1 MWKVKKCHLEFC
13 NVGSVP
19 APQTTTWSFLLTM
32 QIWSK
37 KFSLFDPIF
46 WILFML
52 IMTKQDEQFLEIHSW
67 GIHILL
73 LFLILL
79 VKISRHFKSFTF
91 EAKSQTVDELESH
104 DANVLPTDTSFHL
117 LMRVCC
123 LSILPK
129 NKKKSLRGTLKSSLD
144 LHR

>member
-1 MWKVKKCHLEFC
+1 
-13 NVGSVP
+13 
-19 APQTTTWSFLLTM
+19 
-32 QIWSK
+32 
-37 KFSLFDPIF
+37 
-46 WILFML
+46 
-52 IMTKQDEQFLEIHSW
+52 MTKQDEQFLEIHSW

-129 NKKKSLRGTLKSSLD
+129 NKKKITERNTEVKPRSAQIKTEQQ
-144 LHR
+144 HRAV